1 MLKLNYLSLNVTCTY
16 LLGLTPTKRWFT
28 NSVFVGGSFGSSKL
42 PKIPLDKCTGKRTT
56 SCFLLVL
63 FPTFGSKIASQLFQ
77 TCSWFV
83 RRILRGNFKRTITSH
98 YSEAWKNHQ
107 KQSNHRL
114 PHSICFRLHS
124 DCHFSGVTLWF
135 RTLSAT
141 RRAGEGSTTTA
152 PFHTGQ

>member
-1 MLKLNYLSLNVTCTY
+1 MLHAHNCWGLHQPRDGPQTLSL
-16 LLGLTPTKRWFT
+16 LGGVLEVQNYQK
-28 NSVFVGGSFGSSKL
+28 S
-42 PKIPLDKCTGKRTT
+42 PLDKFTGKRTT

-63 FPTFGSKIASQLFQ
+63 FPTFGSKIASHLFR

-83 RRILRGNFKRTITSH
+83 RRILRGRFKRTITSH
-98 YSEAWKNHQ
+98 STEAWKNHQ

-141 RRAGEGSTTTA
+141 RRAGEGSATTA